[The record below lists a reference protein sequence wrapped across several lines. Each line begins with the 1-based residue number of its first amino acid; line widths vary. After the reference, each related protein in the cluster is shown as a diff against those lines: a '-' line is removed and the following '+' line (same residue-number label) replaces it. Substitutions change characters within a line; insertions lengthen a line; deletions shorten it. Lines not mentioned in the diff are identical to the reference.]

1 MQRANNNL
9 NARSDQVVHVP
20 VSM

>member
-1 MQRANNNL
+1 MQRANINL